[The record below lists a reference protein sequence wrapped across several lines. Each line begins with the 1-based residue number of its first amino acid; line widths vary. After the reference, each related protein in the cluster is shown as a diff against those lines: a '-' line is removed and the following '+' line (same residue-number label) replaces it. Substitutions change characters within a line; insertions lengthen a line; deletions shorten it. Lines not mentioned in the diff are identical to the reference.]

1 MANGR
6 GSILLPVIITYWKSN
21 YETSSSK
28 QKAVPLARQ
37 CGHMS
42 KVHVQNKLII
52 QLTGIF
58 PMLSSCSLPA
68 DIHAVLLSDV
78 ILLLQEKDQ
87 KFVFAAVVS
96 HPAV

>member
-1 MANGR
+1 MKHLPVDKKLF
-6 GSILLPVIITYWKSN
+6 LLPGNVGTCPRCMFRK
-21 YETSSSK
+21 
-28 QKAVPLARQ
+28 
-37 CGHMS
+37 
-42 KVHVQNKLII
+42 KLII

-58 PMLSSCSLPA
+58 PILSSCSLPA